1 MVDATEEGGVT
12 VVLRVVRSFPHRNI
26 RPLVLKGVPLSLTA
40 QQVMNRMIRIKAIA
54 VLHQAAIGMAACCR
68 PPSQSTGRAV
78 AMLRGNFLPRA
89 HPKLVA
95 RICLI

>member
-54 VLHQAAIGMAACCR
+54 VLHQAAIGMAA
-68 PPSQSTGRAV
+68 
-78 AMLRGNFLPRA
+78 
-89 HPKLVA
+89 
-95 RICLI
+95 